1 MKKFSAFLSIIAIVA
16 VSCSKEDVKQ
26 SIGSQPEEIVLTVD
40 GTGIEADVFTRV
52 TAESRVPSSLYFAGT
67 TGTSTQTS
75 KWAPSDSKKTV
86 SSGKIST
93 GYYQT
98 ATPTAYNYYL
108 SNAKM
113 AFTSAGCTV
122 SADGTSTDVIVGVAK
137 GSTSTTPSVAMT
149 HVFGRTG
156 SISASCSG
164 YDVSNLSVTIKS
176 NSGAGY
182 KGTYNIYTGTWS
194 NVTALSSKT
203 LTSNSDLYLVPG
215 SYTITASAT
224 RAKGDYS
231 GTVSGSTSI
240 SLTAGKIH
248 DIAISFTGDPAQP
261 IDISVSL
268 AAWSTT
274 TVSGTIAG

>member
-1 MKKFSAFLSIIAIVA
+1 MKKFFAFLSIITLLS
-16 VSCSKEDVKQ
+16 VSCNKEDIKQ
-26 SIGSQPEEIVLTVD
+26 SISSEPEEIVLTVD
-40 GTGIEADVFTRV
+40 GSGIEADVVTRV
-52 TAESRVPSSLYFAGT
+52 TAQSSVPSSLYFAGT
-67 TGTSTQTS
+67 TGRSTQTS
-75 KWAPSDSKKTV
+75 KWAPSDTKKTV

-113 AFTSAGCTV
+113 TFTSSGCTV

-137 GSTSTTPSVAMT
+137 ASTSTTPSVAMT
-149 HVFGRTG
+149 HIFGRTG
-156 SISASCSG
+156 SISGSCSG
-164 YDVSNLSVTIKS
+164 YSISNLSVTIKS

-194 NVTALSSKT
+194 SVTSLSSTT
-203 LTSNSDLYLVPG
+203 LTSSSDLYLVPG

-224 RAKGDYS
+224 RTKGDYV
-231 GTVSGSTSI
+231 GTVSGSTSVTL
-240 SLTAGKIH
+240 SAGKIH
-248 DIAISFTGDPAQP
+248 DIAIVFTGDPAQP
-261 IDISVSL
+261 INISVSL

-274 TVSGTIAG
+274 TVTGTIAG